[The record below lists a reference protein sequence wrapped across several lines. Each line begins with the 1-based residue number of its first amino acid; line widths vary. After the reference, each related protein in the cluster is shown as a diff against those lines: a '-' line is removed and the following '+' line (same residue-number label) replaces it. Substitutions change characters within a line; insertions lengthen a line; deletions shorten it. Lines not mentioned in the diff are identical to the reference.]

1 MRSPSRC
8 ARVSSFTTA
17 RSGIARVAFIDKE
30 LHGLQQP
37 VDTIF
42 PRDAPFC
49 DVELTPKWDYDIE
62 KAELLNC
69 PKDDDDRKALGLGMG
84 FGLLA
89 FILFVAYMTLRLKT
103 KKLEYELVSLQN
115 PKVPAAV
122 DGSAV
127 VVSAQATSKVV

>member
-1 MRSPSRC
+1 M
-8 ARVSSFTTA
+8 
-17 RSGIARVAFIDKE
+17 
-30 LHGLQQP
+30 
-37 VDTIF
+37 
-42 PRDAPFC
+42 
-49 DVELTPKWDYDIE
+49 
-62 KAELLNC
+62 
-69 PKDDDDRKALGLGMG
+69 
-84 FGLLA
+84 LA